1 MSDQPRLLE
10 QVRRAMRVRR
20 YSPRTEEAY
29 VNWVRRFVRH
39 HGMRHPA
46 ELGPAE
52 IGVFLTR
59 LAAKDGVA
67 AATHRA
73 PPSLG
78 GVHRRGAGAETGEDS
93 GRPESK
99 RGSATAEGA
108 HRGGSARLSPPV
120 WRGAPPQRCLQLR
133 VKDVDFARR
142 QLIIRRGKGAKDRM
156 TVLPDAARVLLR
168 DQLERARALHRADLE
183 RGAGRV
189 APLARVRGAAG
200 GKAGRVRGRAGQA
213 GDVS

>member
-1 MSDQPRLLE
+1 MGSPRPRTVLRRPSEEFTDVVRARKPERIPVVLSRSEVRQLLE
-10 QVRRAMRVRR
+10 ALDGEVRLVCILL
-20 YSPRTEEAY
+20 Y
-29 VNWVRRFVRH
+29 
-39 HGMRHPA
+39 GGG
-46 ELGPAE
+46 L
-52 IGVFLTR
+52 R
-59 LAAKDGVA
+59 LN
-67 AATHRA
+67 
-73 PPSLG
+73 
-78 GVHRRGAGAETGEDS
+78 E
-93 GRPESK
+93 
-99 RGSATAEGA
+99 
-108 HRGGSARLSPPV
+108 
-120 WRGAPPQRCLQLR
+120 CLQLR
-133 VKDVDFARR
+133 VNDVDFARR